1 MLVISTS
8 TYVIAEFVQHSRVDE
23 LKDNQTGILKTGDNK
38 VAGSRQKYH
47 TDVMDG
53 TQTTM
58 WLDVVVL
65 VIADALFVLLSRNRY
80 GVANDLLVST
90 GTLR

>member
-1 MLVISTS
+1 
-8 TYVIAEFVQHSRVDE
+8 
-23 LKDNQTGILKTGDNK
+23 
-38 VAGSRQKYH
+38 
-47 TDVMDG
+47 MDG

-65 VIADALFVLLSRNRY
+65 VIADALFVFLSRNRY
-80 GVANDLLVST
+80 GVANYLLVST

>member
-8 TYVIAEFVQHSRVDE
+8 TYAIAEFVQHSRVDE
-23 LKDNQTGILKTGDNK
+23 LKNNQTRILKTGDK
-38 VAGSRQKYH
+38 VAGSRQTYH

-58 WLDVVVL
+58 WLDVGGL
-65 VIADALFVLLSRNRY
+65 FRVIVHALFVFS
-80 GVANDLLVST
+80 
-90 GTLR
+90 